1 MSAEVDR
8 ETAGLA
14 VMERMFGPD
23 LAVQI
28 RDSIG
33 ATSPDF
39 ADYVVRAGFGDVY
52 ARPGLSLGQRNLLTI
67 SVLTTLGLERQLA
80 IHIGAALEVGV
91 EPTEILETIFH
102 VALYA
107 GHPRAVNGF
116 RVAGEVFDQAGLTPD
131 GGT

>member
-1 MSAEVDR
+1 MSSEVDR
-8 ETAGLA
+8 ETAGLRA
-14 VMERMFGPD
+14 MEQMFGAD
-23 LAVQI
+23 LAMQI

-33 ATSPDF
+33 STSPDF

-67 SVLTTLGLERQLA
+67 AVLTALGLERQLA

-91 EPTEILETIFH
+91 DPAEILETIFH

-116 RVAGEVFDQAGLTPD
+116 RVAGEVFRQAGIEPPS
-131 GGT
+131 